1 MNRQK
6 ELERKLSM
14 MNAPPTPA
22 GLAARLKRDIPPHL
36 ELQPRPRRTAG
47 GWPSLLMRVAALLVL
62 AAGGGTLGYRYFW
75 AMPTAAPQTLASHNM
90 SPRAPHWNSYET
102 ARIYLTRGNI
112 PPASA
117 INLDEL
123 LDTFNYADPVRDS
136 TALYAEATENPFVP
150 EPQSYLLLVG
160 ARGAQPGTAEAK
172 NRIVVS
178 FDSGTVAAHEAIH
191 GSEAELYAVRLAGG
205 GNAEDIV
212 ATLSLRQQAFERRT
226 VRRRDLGS
234 GWSQAPRGVK
244 LAAVVA
250 MWGEVLKQTETGR
263 RIDVSAL
270 AARAAEVSR
279 EFQQDA
285 KVNELARLIE
295 TTRRLQGVS

>member
-14 MNAPPTPA
+14 MKAPPPPA
-22 GLAARLKRDIPPHL
+22 GLADRLKRDIPPHL
-36 ELQPRPRRTAG
+36 ELLPRPRGGDG
-47 GWPSLLMRVAALLVL
+47 GWLPVVMRFAALVVL
-62 AAGGGTLGYRYFW
+62 AIGGGVFAYRYFW
-75 AMPTAAPQTLASHNM
+75 AMPTAAPNSLAVKSM
-90 SPRAPHWNSYET
+90 SPRPPHWNSYEV
-102 ARIYLTRGNI
+102 ARGYLTRGDI

-117 INLDEL
+117 INLNEL
-123 LDTFNYADPVRDS
+123 MDTFNYADPVRDS
-136 TALYAEATENPFVP
+136 SVLYAEATENPFVP
-150 EPQSYLLLVG
+150 EPESYLLLVG
-160 ARGAQPGTAEAK
+160 TRSAQASPAK
-172 NRIVVS
+172 NRIAVA
-178 FDSGTVAAHEAIH
+178 FDAGKVAAQQAIG
-191 GSEAELYAVRLAGG
+191 GSETQLYAVRLAGEG
-205 GNAEDIV
+205 EAEDVV
-212 ATLSLRQQAFERRT
+212 ATLTLRENAAEVRT

-270 AARAAEVSR
+270 AARAAEVSH